1 MKLLG
6 SGTFEGQPLGTW
18 HSTAARITG
27 VITKASAKVAA
38 SVNLFIVT
46 PSSVGADRL
55 PYFQR
60 PHLIENNHV
69 NESISGL

>member
-38 SVNLFIVT
+38 SVNFFIVT
-46 PSSVGADRL
+46 PFIGADRL

-60 PHLIENNHV
+60 PHLIENNNV
-69 NESISGL
+69 TESISGL